1 METVKTDRLKS
12 LEIPQTALIIS
23 TMSNNVPDYHF
34 LIPPNCCFL
43 RYYSYCLEEWLRQIG
58 VN

>member
-23 TMSNNVPDYHF
+23 T
-34 LIPPNCCFL
+34 
-43 RYYSYCLEEWLRQIG
+43 CLTMYPITIS
-58 VN
+58 

>member
-34 LIPPNCCFL
+34 LIPPNRCFL
-43 RYYSYCLEEWLRQIG
+43 RYYSYCLEEWSRQIG